1 MRPLQPMRV
10 DWVATPPPGAYQ
22 HRQPRL
28 HKPRYQ
34 GPPRYPVPPR
44 WGFPLLAWRWPTSV
58 MGDASAPT
66 VSVDQV
72 RTRAR
77 SAANA
82 LGLAAVTSIWAAGS
96 EIWRYVL
103 LMLSR
108 FGALS
113 PTTVGLSDAM
123 VVSSSVIAWV
133 ASALAVVLTVLWL
146 RRAREAAADAVGYAP
161 SRSDL
166 QVLIGLVVPGMNL
179 VVPGSVAAELEHA
192 ALREPADRRPSPSR
206 LVRVWWGLW
215 AATAVFVVFTIAWSF
230 RSSVQALADGV
241 LLHAGADLLA
251 ASVAITTAML
261 VRRIT
266 TLLLPV
272 DPAAVRFMRVIG
284 VKDAPAPELRAHRYA
299 GSPR

>member
-1 MRPLQPMRV
+1 MRPLRPMRV

-22 HRQPRL
+22 RRQPRFR
-28 HKPRYQ
+28 PRYQ
-34 GPPRYPVPPR
+34 GPPSYPVPPR

-58 MGDASAPT
+58 MGDATAP

-77 SAANA
+77 TATNA
-82 LGLAAVTSIWAAGS
+82 LGLAALTAIWAAGS

-108 FGALS
+108 YGALS

-123 VVSSSVIAWV
+123 VVSSSVVSWV
-133 ASALAVVLTVLWL
+133 ASALAIVLTLLWL
-146 RRAREAAADAVGYAP
+146 RRARDAAADAAGYAP

-166 QVLIGLVVPGMNL
+166 QVVIGLVVPGVNL

-192 ALREPADRRPSPSR
+192 ALREPADRRPNPSTLIR
-206 LVRVWWGLW
+206 TWWALW
-215 AATAVFVVFTIAWSF
+215 AVTGLFVAFTLAWTF

-241 LLHAGADLLA
+241 LLHAFADLLA
-251 ASVAITTAML
+251 AAVAITTTL
-261 VRRIT
+261 VVRRIT

-272 DPAAVRFMRVIG
+272 DPSAVRFMRVVG
-284 VKDAPAPELRAHRYA
+284 VKDAPEPPLRAQRYA
-299 GSPR
+299 GSAR

>member
-10 DWVATPPPGAYQ
+10 DWVASPPPGAYQ
-22 HRQPRL
+22 HRQPRFAQ
-28 HKPRYQ
+28 RYL

-58 MGDASAPT
+58 MGDASAPA

-72 RTRAR
+72 RSRAR

-123 VVSSSVIAWV
+123 VVSASVVAWV
-133 ASALAVVLTVLWL
+133 ASALAIVLTLLWL
-146 RRAREAAADAVGYAP
+146 RRAREAAADAAGYAP

-192 ALREPADRRPSPSR
+192 ALQEPVDRRPSPSR

-215 AATAVFVVFTIAWSF
+215 AATAVFVVFTFAWSF

-241 LLHAGADLLA
+241 LLHAAADLLA
-251 ASVAITTAML
+251 ASVAITTALL

-272 DPAAVRFMRVIG
+272 DSAAVRFMRVVG
-284 VKDAPAPELRAHRYA
+284 VKDAPEPELRAHRYA